1 MITPT
6 KFISPAIRDCIVLVT
21 EGVAAHSPYGSGE
34 LLKYHIPSAVLL
46 SGTVGPNPDT
56 QRARRPFEGLL
67 MNA

>member
-1 MITPT
+1 M
-6 KFISPAIRDCIVLVT
+6 LVT